1 MHDART
7 SLSREVAENVRAF
20 FGPKVYE
27 TIIPRNTRVA
37 EAPSHGKPI
46 LLYDFDCAGSQAYIK
61 LATEIIERERRNKAA
76 YRRLSEDPRGPM
88 NAPLQ
93 KSRLGRGLASL
104 IGEPVPG
111 GTAAAA
117 ARGRAAPGGD
127 GRSCGRASS
136 IRARTSATRSWPS
149 SPSRSAPRAS
159 CSRSSCARSTGG
171 YEIVA
176 GERRWRAAQKA
187 GLHTVPVIARDL
199 TDKEVLELAIIEN
212 VQRADLNAI
221 EEAAGYRELIERF
234 DYSQEQLSE
243 IIGKSRSH
251 VANTLRLLKLP
262 DGVQTMVQDGRL
274 TAGHARALI
283 GRDDA
288 EGLAHASSTRAS
300 TCARSRRWCRT
311 AATYG
316 DRQRGITHPA
326 RQGSR
331 HQGLREGAFGVL
343 GLKVEIKRGSG
354 ESGNLVIKFGN
365 FDQLDYIRQRLG
377 RRLSSAAR
385 ALDAGARLLHL
396 PDAISPCVR

>member
-1 MHDART
+1 
-7 SLSREVAENVRAF
+7 
-20 FGPKVYE
+20 
-27 TIIPRNTRVA
+27 
-37 EAPSHGKPI
+37 
-46 LLYDFDCAGSQAYIK
+46 
-61 LATEIIERERRNKAA
+61 
-76 YRRLSEDPRGPM
+76 M

-104 IGEPVPG
+104 IGEPMQSGRTHLPPEGEQRMVP
-111 GTAAAA
+111 TADVRPSRLNPRKDFRDEDLVELAE
-117 ARGRAAPGGD
+117 
-127 GRSCGRASS
+127 S
-136 IRARTSATRSWPS
+136 IRSKGLVQPIIVRPAEG
-149 SPSRSAPRAS
+149 
-159 CSRSSCARSTGG
+159 GG

-176 GERRWRAAQKA
+176 GERRWRAAQKV

-199 TDKEVLELAIIEN
+199 DDKEVLELAIIEN

-262 DGVQTMVQDGRL
+262 EGVQTMVQDGRL

-288 EGLAHASSTRAS
+288 ENLAQRIIADSLNVREVEALVQGGEPPAAVTTTR
-300 TCARSRRWCRT
+300 T
-311 AATYG
+311 
-316 DRQRGITHPA
+316 P
-326 RQGSR
+326 
-331 HQGLREGAFGVL
+331 REKDPDTKAFEKDLSNIL

-354 ESGNLVIKFGN
+354 ESGNLIIKFGN

-377 RRLSSAAR
+377 A
-385 ALDAGARLLHL
+385 
-396 PDAISPCVR
+396 